1 MATKSKNI
9 SLKSKFKD
17 NTSNLYTK
25 QDLKNDKLSKIKV
38 SLQKSKIKNKKAI
51 ISLNKKVYK
60 NKQTTDFINTSF
72 SELIKSNPNYTIPK
86 FFEVYENLFY
96 DIPKEGEKS
105 HNSLIIQSQEYIN
118 DYVDP
123 KDSIIDKLLL
133 KLEIKDEE
141 LNLKENPEPK
151 ENLFYPNGTFLRTH
165 GWNAEVVEGVPQGL
179 PIWVMHEGLK
189 REFKSYDVYKIVKRA
204 LGFTNMAYDT
214 DKQELLGDKDTD
226 IVERVHTTDLNNI
239 PTGKDITSDT
249 DLNVPPGPD
258 REIDTSLANILDY
271 FAVDVTCLED
281 GPIEGFQQGVS
292 YISGRDDCL
301 VRFWTLDGTRTTSR
315 AIDKGE
321 TERIYWRK
329 DNPSFDIT
337 DRTLGLNSN
346 LLQQQLSGNND
357 GLFETFGNMKFDYHH
372 PEERPTEYI
381 LGDKDPVIIE
391 DTFGCTDSEAFNY
404 DPDVLY
410 DNGTCIPVIYGCAT
424 EGYAN
429 SNPEANTDDGS
440 CYGIG

>member
-9 SLKSKFKD
+9 SLKFKD

-25 QDLKNDKLSKIKV
+25 QDLKNDKLSKIKI

-51 ISLNKKVYK
+51 ISLNKRVYK

-96 DIPKEGEKS
+96 NIPKKGEKS
-105 HNSLIIQSQEYIN
+105 HNSLIVQSQEYIN
-118 DYVDP
+118 DYNDP
-123 KDSIIDKLLL
+123 KEFIIDKLLEN
-133 KLEIKDEE
+133 LEKKDEE
-141 LNLKENPEPK
+141 LNLKQNPEPK
-151 ENLFYPNGTFLRTH
+151 ENVFYPNGTFLRTH

-179 PIWVMHEGLK
+179 PIWVMQEGLK

-226 IVERVHTTDLNNI
+226 IVEMVHVSDLNSI
-239 PTGKDITSDT
+239 PTGKDINTDS
-249 DLNVPPGPD
+249 DLNVPSGPD
-258 REIDTSLANILDY
+258 REINTSLANILDY
-271 FAVDVTCLED
+271 FAADVTCLESPLD
-281 GPIEGFQQGVS
+281 ITSDVS
-292 YISGRDDCL
+292 AEDTCL
-301 VRFWTLDGTRTTSR
+301 IRHWTLDGTRTTSR
-315 AIDKGE
+315 RLESGE
-321 TERIYWRK
+321 TQRVYWRK

-337 DRTLGLNSN
+337 DRTLGVNS
-346 LLQQQLSGNND
+346 LILQQQISGEND
-357 GLFETFGNMKFDYHH
+357 GLFEKTGLLEFKYIH
-372 PEERPTEYI
+372 PAGKPTEVFNYEEQVGNI
-381 LGDKDPVIIE
+381 ASDLVG
-391 DTFGCTDSEAFNY
+391 GCTDPTAFNY
-404 DPDVLY
+404 DSNASFDDDSCV
-410 DNGTCIPVIYGCAT
+410 PVIYGCAT

-429 SNPEANTDDGS
+429 SDPEANTDDGS

>member
-9 SLKSKFKD
+9 SLKSKFQD
-17 NTSNLYTK
+17 NTPNLYTK

-96 DIPKEGEKS
+96 DIPKKGEKS
-105 HNSLIIQSQEYIN
+105 HNSLIVQSQEYIN
-118 DYVDP
+118 DYNDP
-123 KDSIIDKLLL
+123 KESIIEKLLED
-133 KLEIKDEE
+133 LEKKDEE
-141 LNLKENPEPK
+141 LNLKQNPEPK
-151 ENLFYPNGTFLRTH
+151 ENVFYPNGTFLRTH

-179 PIWVMHEGLK
+179 PIWVMQEGLK

-204 LGFTNMAYDT
+204 LGFTNMTYDT
-214 DKQELLGDKDTD
+214 DKQELLGDKDID
-226 IVERVHTTDLNNI
+226 IVELLHVNDLNAI
-239 PTGKDITSDT
+239 PTGKDITSDV
-249 DLNVPPGPD
+249 DLNVPSGPD
-258 REIDTSLANILDY
+258 REIDTSLVNILDY
-271 FAVDVTCLED
+271 FAADVTCLESPLD
-281 GPIEGFQQGVS
+281 INSDVS
-292 YISGRDDCL
+292 SYDACL
-301 VRFWTLDGTRTTSR
+301 LRYWTLDGTRTTSR
-315 AIDKGE
+315 RIESGE
-321 TERIYWRK
+321 TQRVYWRK

-337 DRTLGLNSN
+337 DRTLGLNS
-346 LLQQQLSGNND
+346 LILQQQISGEND
-357 GLFETFGNMKFDYHH
+357 GLFEKVGLLEFEYIH
-372 PEERPTEYI
+372 PVGKPTEVFNYEEQVNSTSSDLI
-381 LGDKDPVIIE
+381 G
-391 DTFGCTDSEAFNY
+391 GCTDPTAFNY
-404 DPDVLY
+404 NSNASFDDDSCV
-410 DNGTCIPVIYGCAT
+410 PVIYGCAE

>member
-9 SLKSKFKD
+9 SLKFKD

-25 QDLKNDKLSKIKV
+25 QDLKNDKLSKIKI

-51 ISLNKKVYK
+51 ISLNKRVYK

-96 DIPKEGEKS
+96 NIPKKGEKS
-105 HNSLIIQSQEYIN
+105 HNSLIVQSQEYIN
-118 DYVDP
+118 DYNDP
-123 KDSIIDKLLL
+123 KEFIIDKLLEN
-133 KLEIKDEE
+133 LEKKDEE
-141 LNLKENPEPK
+141 LNLKQNPEPK
-151 ENLFYPNGTFLRTH
+151 ENVFYPNGTFLRTH

-179 PIWVMHEGLK
+179 PIWVMQEGLK

-214 DKQELLGDKDTD
+214 DKQELLGDKDID
-226 IVERVHTTDLNNI
+226 IVEKVHVSDLNEI
-239 PTGKDITSDT
+239 PTGKDITSDI

-271 FAVDVTCLED
+271 FAADVTCLETPLD
-281 GPIEGFQQGVS
+281 TNPDVS
-292 YISGRDDCL
+292 SIDACFLKY
-301 VRFWTLDGTRTTSR
+301 WTLDGTRTN
-315 AIDKGE
+315 KV
-321 TERIYWRK
+321 RIESGQTRRIHWRK

-337 DRTLGLNSN
+337 DRTLGVNS
-346 LLQQQLSGNND
+346 LILQQQISGEND
-357 GLFETFGNMKFDYHH
+357 GLFEKVGLLKFEYIH
-372 PEERPTEYI
+372 PVGKPTE
-381 LGDKDPVIIE
+381 
-391 DTFGCTDSEAFNY
+391 TFVYDEQVGSIASDLIGGCTDPAAFNY
-404 DPDVLY
+404 DSSANFD
-410 DNGTCIPVIYGCAT
+410 DDSCIPVIYGCAD

-429 SNPEANTDDGS
+429 SDPEVNTNDGS

>member
-9 SLKSKFKD
+9 SLKPKFKD

-51 ISLNKKVYK
+51 ISLNKRVYK

-72 SELIKSNPNYTIPK
+72 SELIKSNPNYTVPK

-96 DIPKEGEKS
+96 NIPKKGEKS
-105 HNSLIIQSQEYIN
+105 HNSLIVQSQEYIN
-118 DYVDP
+118 DYNDP
-123 KDSIIDKLLL
+123 KESIIEKLLED
-133 KLEIKDEE
+133 LEKKDEE
-141 LNLKENPEPK
+141 LNLKQNPEPK
-151 ENLFYPNGTFLRTH
+151 ENVFYPNGTFLRTH

-179 PIWVMHEGLK
+179 PIWVMQEGLK

-204 LGFTNMAYDT
+204 LGFTNMTYDT

-226 IVERVHTTDLNNI
+226 IVEKVHVSDLNAI
-239 PTGKDITSDT
+239 PTGKDITSDV

-271 FAVDVTCLED
+271 FAVDVTCL
-281 GPIEGFQQGVS
+281 S
-292 YISGRDDCL
+292 SNNSCL
-301 VRFWTLDGTRTTSR
+301 LRYWTLDGTRTTSR
-315 AIDKGE
+315 RIESGD
-321 TERIYWRK
+321 TQRIYWRK

-337 DRTLGLNSN
+337 DRTLGLNSVI
-346 LLQQQLSGNND
+346 LQQQISGEND
-357 GLFETFGNMKFDYHH
+357 GLFEKVGYMRFEYIH
-372 PEERPTEYI
+372 PVGKPTEEWNNETPIGVDY
-381 LGDKDPVIIE
+381 
-391 DTFGCTDSEAFNY
+391 GCTDPDAFNY
-404 DPDVLY
+404 NPSALY
-410 DNGTCIPVIYGCAT
+410 NDGGCIEKYYGCTDPGA
-424 EGYAN
+424 ENFNYN
-429 SNPEANTDDGS
+429 ANTDDGS